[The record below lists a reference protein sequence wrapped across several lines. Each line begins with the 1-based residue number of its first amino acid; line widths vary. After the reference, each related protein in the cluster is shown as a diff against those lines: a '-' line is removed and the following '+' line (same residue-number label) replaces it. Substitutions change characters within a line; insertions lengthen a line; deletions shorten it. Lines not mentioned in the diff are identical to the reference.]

1 MSGQLH
7 FELDASVKLFTELTT
22 LAASLVRA
30 PTDDVTALAAK
41 GSGTRTQAPPWRA
54 LISPA
59 VHSFSSCIDCYQR
72 QEDTSSPLPGD

>member
-7 FELDASVKLFTELTT
+7 FELDASVKLFTEFTT

-41 GSGTRTQAPPWRA
+41 GSGTRTRAPPWRA
-54 LISPA
+54 RDIPGRAFILIVYRLLPA
-59 VHSFSSCIDCYQR
+59 TGGYVIAL
-72 QEDTSSPLPGD
+72 TG

>member
-1 MSGQLH
+1 MSLRHSLQL
-7 FELDASVKLFTELTT
+7 LAELTT

-54 LISPA
+54 RDIPGRAFILIVYRLLPA
-59 VHSFSSCIDCYQR
+59 RGGYVIAL
-72 QEDTSSPLPGD
+72 TG